1 MPARPAR
8 RLPGIRGF
16 TLIESV
22 IILAVLG
29 ILLVIGSHSLLSV
42 APRYRLEISAGE
54 VRTGLN
60 AARFKAIF
68 EMTSVRVQFSGEGFS
83 TERYNSE
90 NGTWTLVSRKI
101 LEGVRIEANN
111 APIFT
116 AMGTVSGLAT
126 ITVSN
131 AWGAYKITLAI
142 SGRIKMLRAS

>member
-1 MPARPAR
+1 MPARNR
-8 RLPGIRGF
+8 RRPSGKRGF
-16 TLIESV
+16 TLIETV

-29 ILLVIGSHSLLSV
+29 ILLIIGSHSLLSV
-42 APRYRLEISAGE
+42 APRYRLETAAGE
-54 VRTGLN
+54 IRTGLN

-68 EMTSVRVQFSGEGFS
+68 ETTSVRVRFSGGGFS
-83 TERYNSE
+83 TERYDSE
-90 NGTWTLVSRKI
+90 NAAWTLVSRKV

-131 AWGAYKITLAI
+131 TWGAYKITLAI
-142 SGRIKMLRAS
+142 SGRIKTLRAG